1 MALLSTTE
9 PSFIEIGATTRA
21 ASRRGANYVWN
32 DPWANLAILNEQHI
46 PLSVGFI
53 VNIDEQLITC
63 PFQ

>member
-32 DPWANLAILNEQHI
+32 DPPMALGSCELNEI
-46 PLSVGFI
+46 
-53 VNIDEQLITC
+53 
-63 PFQ
+63 